1 MLDFRCGRCA
11 VVSSSGQMLGGG
23 RGHEIDQQDCVIRM
37 NAAPTVGYGAD
48 VGNRTSL
55 RVVSHT
61 SVPHLLRQQGYFF
74 GPEAGTRYVVWGP
87 EKNMRQDGKGKIF
100 NALVMLAKKYPHT
113 HIYTVTREKVQY
125 CDSVFQNETGKNRS
139 FFSLAYHVKKLI
151 GFSDYKMT

>member
-1 MLDFRCGRCA
+1 
-11 VVSSSGQMLGGG
+11 MLGGG

-37 NAAPTVGYGAD
+37 NAAPTVGYWAD

-74 GPEAGTRYVVWGP
+74 GREAGTRYVVWGP

-139 FFSLAYHVKKLI
+139 FFFSSISCKKINWIFRLLNDVISLSLS
-151 GFSDYKMT
+151 G